1 MLTHPNK
8 GRAAEDEGES
18 LNRRKNI
25 LFSQFGKKERKK
37 HSCTGSIGSK
47 GER

>member
-1 MLTHPNK
+1 MIKSQN
-8 GRAAEDEGES
+8 EGES